1 MESQDEEGR
10 MSQHLQNLHQTRMS
24 QHLLVLSREAPPD
37 YSTVCK
43 QKEEEE
49 EEGLPSYSQ
58 AVGKEPDL
66 EEGDEG

>member
-10 MSQHLQNLHQTRMS
+10 MSQLHQTRIS

-58 AVGKEPDL
+58 AVSKEPDL
-66 EEGDEG
+66 EEGGEG